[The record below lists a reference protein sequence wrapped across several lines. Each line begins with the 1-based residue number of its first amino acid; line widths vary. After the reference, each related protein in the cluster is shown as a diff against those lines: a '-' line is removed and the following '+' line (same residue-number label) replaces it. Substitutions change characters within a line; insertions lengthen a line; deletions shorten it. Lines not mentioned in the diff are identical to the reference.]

1 MHGDRQREASL
12 EESAFSFSHVD
23 TGGQTQ
29 MSTLAERGLPKQT
42 IRSVDGIRS
51 GLFNRNASFPSHF
64 SEVFSK
70 ALFSEVRD
78 DTVTF
83 KESCHH

>member
-1 MHGDRQREASL
+1 
-12 EESAFSFSHVD
+12 
-23 TGGQTQ
+23 

-70 ALFSEVRD
+70 ALFSVILGGQ
-78 DTVTF
+78 VILPKIIQF
-83 KESCHH
+83 QKLAYIHICNL